1 MVDQQTWERRTEW
14 PMAGV
19 ALLFLVAYSC
29 QVLLTLTPAWHAVCE
44 AVITGSWVLFVVDY
58 VVRLVLAERRLH
70 WFLHHLLEFLVVVL
84 PAIRPLRLLRLVA
97 MVTVAQRA
105 IGGAIRGKVLV
116 YTICTSTLLLYV
128 ASLAMLEA
136 ERGHPDSSVK
146 SFGEA
151 LWWSMTTVT
160 TVGYGDYSPVTTTGR
175 LIAAALMIGGISLI
189 GVVTATIASWI
200 VEQVAEEDAAK
211 QAATANQIEELRH
224 EVRRLTESLRAT
236 EQKMPTS

>member
-14 PMAGV
+14 PMAGI
-19 ALLFLVAYSC
+19 AFLFLIAYSC
-29 QVLLTLTPAWHAVCE
+29 QVLLTLTPNWHTVCE

-58 VVRLVLAERRLH
+58 VARLVLAERRLH
-70 WFLHHLLEFLVVVL
+70 WFFHHLLEFLVVVL

-97 MVTVAQRA
+97 MVTVMQRA
-105 IGGAIRGKVLV
+105 IGGAIRGKVLI

-136 ERGHPDSSVK
+136 ERDHPDSSVK
-146 SFGEA
+146 TFGEA

-211 QAATANQIEELRH
+211 QAATAHQIEELRH
-224 EVRRLTESLRAT
+224 EVRRLTESLSAS